1 MSGTGAGSG
10 AGATAR
16 ASVSA
21 LGVAL
26 LFLVLLAGGCGW
38 LSGAADR
45 ALPDRRPDYREA
57 REARKL
63 ELPPDLSRLPSDEAV
78 GLPGPSGSA
87 TYSEYAGR
95 RGRGPAELLPQP
107 AGVRVLREGDRR
119 WLVVEAEP
127 GEVWKRVRE
136 FLASRGYPV
145 RREDPALG
153 IVETDWVE
161 TRIDVPQGVMRRL
174 FGKLFGGGS
183 YAAAVRDRFRI
194 RIERGERP
202 GTTEVFV
209 THFGV
214 EEVYA
219 GNPELDFDS
228 AWQLRPRD
236 PELEAELLTRLMLFL
251 GVDRERARRM
261 IARAE
266 GREPV
271 AALGTDGEGRPVIR
285 VRAGFP
291 QAWRLMGIAL
301 DRAGF
306 TVLDR
311 DRSAGVYFVR
321 YADPHGGE
329 GKGDEA
335 RRRRGFLS
343 RLAFWRRDERA
354 PEAVTYQIRITGAQ
368 EHSVV
373 RVADVKGMPLG
384 SEAATRILRLLE
396 RQLR

>member
-1 MSGTGAGSG
+1 
-10 AGATAR
+10 
-16 ASVSA
+16 V
-21 LGVAL
+21 
-26 LFLVLLAGGCGW
+26 
-38 LSGAADR
+38 
-45 ALPDRRPDYREA
+45 
-57 REARKL
+57 
-63 ELPPDLSRLPSDEAV
+63 
-78 GLPGPSGSA
+78 
-87 TYSEYAGR
+87 
-95 RGRGPAELLPQP
+95 
-107 AGVRVLREGDRR
+107 REGDRR

-127 GEVWKRVRE
+127 GEVWKRVRD

-161 TRIDVPQGVMRRL
+161 TRIDVPQGVMRLL
-174 FGKLFGGGS
+174 FGKLFGGGG

-219 GNPELDFDS
+219 RNPELDLDS
-228 AWQLRPRD
+228 AWQPRPRD
-236 PELEAELLTRLMLFL
+236 PELEAELLARLMLFL

-261 IARAE
+261 IAQAE
-266 GREPV
+266 GREPA

-291 QAWRLMGIAL
+291 QAWRLVGIAL

-321 YADPHGGE
+321 YADPHGEE
-329 GKGDEA
+329 GKAEEA

-343 RLAFWRRDERA
+343 RLAFWRRDRRA
-354 PEAVTYQIRITGAQ
+354 PEAVTYQIRVTGAQ
-368 EHSVV
+368 DRSVV
-373 RVADVKGMPLG
+373 RVADVKGVPLG

>member
-1 MSGTGAGSG
+1 MSGARAGSG
-10 AGATAR
+10 AGTATRGA
-16 ASVSA
+16 ASVVGA
-21 LGVAL
+21 AL
-26 LFLVLLAGGCGW
+26 LLPLLLAGGCGW
-38 LSGAADR
+38 LDR

-107 AGVRVLREGDRR
+107 PGVRVVREGDRR

-127 GEVWKRVRE
+127 GEVWKRVRD

-161 TRIDVPQGVMRRL
+161 TRIDVPRNVMGRIL
-174 FGKLFGGGS
+174 EAMFGGDGQG
-183 YAAAVRDRFRI
+183 AAVRDRFRI

-219 GNPELDFDS
+219 RNPELDLDS
-228 AWQLRPRD
+228 AWQPRPRD
-236 PELEAELLTRLMLFL
+236 PELEAELLARLMLFL

-266 GREPV
+266 GREPA

-291 QAWRLMGIAL
+291 RAWRLVGIAL

-329 GKGDEA
+329 GKGGEEA
-335 RRRRGFLS
+335 RRRPGLLS
-343 RLAFWRRDERA
+343 RLAFWRRDER
-354 PEAVTYQIRITGAQ
+354 PSEAVTYQIRITGAQ
-368 EHSVV
+368 DRSVV
-373 RVADVKGMPLG
+373 RVADVKGVPLG
-384 SEAATRILRLLE
+384 SDAAARILRLLE